1 LVKGAILTYHFNDP
15 FNPDMLYVC
24 LDMPAV
30 KTPHERSMQL
40 PEETVSQVPSEIIN
54 KITQLCKENQ
64 IELGVIIDYE
74 LDVASTRESYIKAG
88 EVWNYYRNAP
98 TEEIIRFA
106 SIGTKIALNLLDMI
120 ENREI
125 TLTNPEKLAGDIL
138 SRLKEE
144 LGDKYFWLREA
155 FHFVCNPMDFDN
167 SYLWTL
173 TAS

>member
-1 LVKGAILTYHFNDP
+1 VKGAILNYHFNDP
-15 FNPDMLYVC
+15 NNPDALYVC
-24 LDMPAV
+24 LDIPAV
-30 KTPHERSMQL
+30 KTPHERSVQL
-40 PEETVSQVPSEIIN
+40 PEEPVSQVPSEIIN

-64 IELGVIIDYE
+64 IDLGIIMDYE
-74 LDVASTRESYIKAG
+74 LYVASTRESYIEAG
-88 EVWNYYRNAP
+88 EAWNYYRNAP

-106 SIGTKIALNLLDMI
+106 SIGTKIAFNLHDMI

-155 FHFVCNPMDFDN
+155 FQFVCNPMDFDD